1 MLTHEKEKKAANV
14 ADRKDVVMPNRS
26 TTEVIEQFNNAFQ
39 RHDPSL
45 LVDLIAENCVI
56 ENTTP
61 APEGARQVGREA
73 CLTLWQSIATTPNTY
88 FDLEEVEVAG
98 ERAII
103 RWRFWWGAGAQDSVR
118 GVNLMRV
125 KNGLIVEGMGY
136 VKGA

>member
-1 MLTHEKEKKAANV
+1 ML
-14 ADRKDVVMPNRS
+14 RRS

-45 LVDLIAENCVI
+45 LVNLIAEECVI

-61 APEGARQVGREA
+61 APDGARHVGRDA
-73 CLTLWQSIATTPNTY
+73 CLALWQSIATAPDTH
-88 FDLEEVEVAG
+88 FDLEDVEVAG

-103 RWRFWWGAGAQDSVR
+103 RWRFWWGEGTQNSVR

-125 KNGLIVEGMGY
+125 KDGLIVEGMGY
-136 VKGA
+136 VKGS